1 LTREETVKIIR
12 IMCDSYPNYKP
23 NNISETVDVW
33 CMMLE
38 DYNYNQISVALKA
51 YVTSDTSGFAP
62 SIGELIAK
70 IQMISQPQEL
80 NEMEA
85 WSLVSKALRNGTYG
99 AVEEF
104 SRLPPTVQEAVGN
117 PDNLRNWATSDYKAI
132 ETVIQSNF
140 IKTYRS
146 VTSRTEEI
154 KRVPAEIQKLIEKVN
169 QNSLKAQI
177 EQKYQNNTKLLSDK
191 NKPPMSDTEDVEA
204 YSEPP
209 KEFEA
214 LKDSLRK

>member
-1 LTREETVKIIR
+1 
-12 IMCDSYPNYKP
+12 M
-23 NNISETVDVW
+23 
-33 CMMLE
+33 
-38 DYNYNQISVALKA
+38 AL
-51 YVTSDTSGFAP
+51 GFAA
-62 SIGELIAK
+62 GRL
-70 IQMISQPQEL
+70 PQRVQIPCSFRCWYSARCCFL
-80 NEMEA
+80 NL
-85 WSLVSKALRNGTYG
+85 SLYCFC
-99 AVEEF
+99 F

-146 VTSRTEEI
+146 VTSRAEEI

-177 EQKYQNNTKLLSDK
+177 EQKYQNNTNLLSDK
-191 NKPPMSDTEDVEA
+191 NKPSMSDTEDVEA

>member
-1 LTREETVKIIR
+1 MTREETVKIIR

-146 VTSRTEEI
+146 VTSRAEEI

-177 EQKYQNNTKLLSDK
+177 EQKYQNNTNLFSGENKLS
-191 NKPPMSDTEDVEA
+191 MSNTEAVEV

-209 KEFEA
+209 KEFEI

>member
-1 LTREETVKIIR
+1 MTREETVKIIR

-191 NKPPMSDTEDVEA
+191 NRPPMSDTEDVEA

-209 KEFEA
+209 KEFEV
-214 LKDSLRK
+214 LKNNLRK

>member
-1 LTREETVKIIR
+1 MTREETVKVIR
-12 IMCDSYPNYKP
+12 IMCDCYPNYKP
-23 NNISETVDVW
+23 NNLSETVDVW

-38 DYNYNQISVALKA
+38 DYSYSQVSVALKA
-51 YVTSDTSGFAP
+51 YVTSNASGFAP

-70 IQMISQPQEL
+70 IQMITQPQSL

-104 SRLPPTVQEAVGN
+104 SRLPTDVQEAVGS

-146 VTSRTEEI
+146 VISRLEET
-154 KRVPAEIQKLIEKVN
+154 KRIPVEIQKLIENAN

-177 EQKYQNNTKLLSDK
+177 EQKYQTNKNLIPGVNSLPTDDTKAVSGY
-191 NKPPMSDTEDVEA
+191 T
-204 YSEPP
+204 EPP
-209 KEFEA
+209 EEFEA
-214 LKDSLRK
+214 LKNRLK

>member
-1 LTREETVKIIR
+1 MTREETVKIIR

-146 VTSRTEEI
+146 VTSRAEEI

-177 EQKYQNNTKLLSDK
+177 EQNTKQYKS
-191 NKPPMSDTEDVEA
+191 SFGQE
-204 YSEPP
+204 
-209 KEFEA
+209 
-214 LKDSLRK
+214 

>member
-1 LTREETVKIIR
+1 
-12 IMCDSYPNYKP
+12 MCDSYPNYKP

-146 VTSRTEEI
+146 VTSRAEEI

-177 EQKYQNNTKLLSDK
+177 EQKYQNNTNLFSGENKLS
-191 NKPPMSDTEDVEA
+191 MSNTEAVEV

-209 KEFEA
+209 KEFEI

>member
-1 LTREETVKIIR
+1 MTREETVKIIR

-146 VTSRTEEI
+146 VTSRAEEI

-177 EQKYQNNTKLLSDK
+177 EQKYQNNTNLLSDK
-191 NKPPMSDTEDVEA
+191 NKPSMIDT
-204 YSEPP
+204 
-209 KEFEA
+209 
-214 LKDSLRK
+214 

>member
-1 LTREETVKIIR
+1 MTREETVKIIR

-177 EQKYQNNTKLLSDK
+177 EQKYQNNTNLLSGE
-191 NKPPMSDTEDVEA
+191 NKLPMSDTEAVEA

-209 KEFEA
+209 KEFEI

>member
-1 LTREETVKIIR
+1 MTRDETVKIIR

-33 CMMLE
+33 CMMLK
-38 DYNYNQISVALKA
+38 DYNYNQVSVALKA

-146 VTSRTEEI
+146 VISRAEEI

-177 EQKYQNNTKLLSDK
+177 EQNTKIIQNPLSDE
-191 NKPPMSDTEDVEA
+191 NKLSMSDTEAVEA

-209 KEFEA
+209 KEFEV

>member
-1 LTREETVKIIR
+1 MTREETVKIIR

-117 PDNLRNWATSDYKAI
+117 PDNLRNWATSDYKVI

-177 EQKYQNNTKLLSDK
+177 EQKYQNNTNLLSGE
-191 NKPPMSDTEDVEA
+191 NKLPMSDTEAVEA

-209 KEFEA
+209 KEFEI

>member
-1 LTREETVKIIR
+1 
-12 IMCDSYPNYKP
+12 MCDSYPNYKP

-146 VTSRTEEI
+146 VTSRAEEI

-169 QNSLKAQI
+169 KNSLKAQI